1 MTEILAHGYSS
12 QSTQQELSNEY
23 QQVGLNG
30 FQKSLH
36 YFAIV
41 HFVSSNV
48 DCDPVLLTL
57 QDEDLLD
64 GLCVLRRIS
73 HGTVL
78 TKQGEQ
84 DASMVFVVTGTLQ
97 VLQQVVGHEDESVSI
112 NNPYAAGD

>member
-1 MTEILAHGYSS
+1 MVFKNLCILV
-12 QSTQQELSNEY
+12 QLS
-23 QQVGLNG
+23 
-30 FQKSLH
+30 
-36 YFAIV
+36 I
-41 HFVSSNV
+41 FVSSNV

-57 QDEDLLD
+57 QDEDLLE

-112 NNPYAAGD
+112 NNPLMLLATNLVNVK